1 MAENVIEYAAARG
14 REEAIDHQFEWNAG
28 RRLRES
34 RWTFKV
40 HVARGDAD
48 E

>member
-1 MAENVIEYAAARG
+1 MAENVIEYAA
-14 REEAIDHQFEWNAG
+14 REREAIDHQFEWNAG

-34 RWTFKV
+34 RWTFTV
-40 HVARGDAD
+40 HVVRGDAG